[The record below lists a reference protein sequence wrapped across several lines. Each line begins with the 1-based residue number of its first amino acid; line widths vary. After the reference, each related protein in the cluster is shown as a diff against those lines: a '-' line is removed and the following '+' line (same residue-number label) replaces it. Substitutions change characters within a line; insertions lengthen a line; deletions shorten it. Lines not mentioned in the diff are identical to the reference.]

1 MTLLFVIIQLL
12 FDIGVLVSLSFNR
25 KSINDIVSAFSEI
38 EFSLDLANVP
48 TRGEW
53 NDAAREMLR
62 RIDAHVLQTRLNTDQ
77 LREAQRQQEVKCDQ
91 HIKEDHTS
99 L

>member
-1 MTLLFVIIQLL
+1 MTLFVVLQLL

-25 KSINDIVSAFSEI
+25 KSINNIVSVLGKVESW
-38 EFSLDLANVP
+38 LNLANVP